1 MESSTNSN
9 TPSYLRKAIS
19 PAITNG
25 FCTGTIKKITHGEG
39 TRREKKGRDIE
50 EITYER
56 FEIEIDVDT
65 SDKPMQMILHTGTV
79 INEKPVEVINKTRG
93 KKQQKPIYNR
103 LTALCIGLKLL
114 DEDTLS
120 VLTSDDLVEVE
131 KKLLDTKNVRIKF
144 TMGKNQQGFLGVVPH
159 TVELI

>member
-1 MESSTNSN
+1 MTTSINSN
-9 TPSYLRKAIS
+9 TPSYLRKAIT
-19 PAITNG
+19 PLITDG
-25 FCTGTIKKITHGEG
+25 FCTGIIKKITHGEG
-39 TRREKKGRDIE
+39 TKREKKGRDIE

-65 SDKPMQMILHTGTV
+65 SDKPLAMVLHTGTV

-93 KKQQKPIYNR
+93 KKQQKAIYNR

-120 VLTSDDLVEVE
+120 VLSSDDLVEVE
-131 KKLLDTKNVRIKF
+131 KKLLNTKDVRIKF
-144 TMGKNQQGFLGVVPH
+144 SIGKNKEGFLGVVPH